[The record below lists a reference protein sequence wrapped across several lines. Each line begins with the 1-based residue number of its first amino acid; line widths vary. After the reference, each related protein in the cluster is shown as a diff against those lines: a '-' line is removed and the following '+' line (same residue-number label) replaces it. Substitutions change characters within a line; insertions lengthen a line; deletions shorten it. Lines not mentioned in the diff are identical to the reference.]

1 MSREGR
7 VNKPYPSWLAYW
19 LTSLLRCH
27 ISPQEGWSPA
37 GTLRA
42 VRSKTADSSE
52 RCNPLQSDDG
62 AAVVYRAAGQWTEK
76 EKATLL
82 K

>member
-1 MSREGR
+1 MSCEGR

-19 LTSLLRCH
+19 LAALLGCCVSSRR
-27 ISPQEGWSPA
+27 A

-52 RCNPLQSDDG
+52 RCNPLQSDHG
-62 AAVVYRAAGQWTEK
+62 AAVVYRAAGQTTEK
-76 EKATLL
+76 GKAASL